1 MSRLRVESP
10 MCSSYRSF
18 VTMRFFSGTCQF
30 CQALKRWKYSQGCQG
45 PASHNM
51 LDVYSL
57 LTVEMAHFLFLC
69 AQVQDAFEHLLELVT
84 YQQHAAKA
92 LQLQPPPGCTAEDA
106 TAFLQST
113 AVAVL
118 GMAPGRKGRY
128 SPLAALLPRVSGRWL
143 LQQQPQ
149 LVQQGLRA
157 MQDDMVANTA
167 TSFFKALLVQL
178 RQEVDSNISS
188 ASSRSSSSSSKGQ
201 GSAAAAPAVADGQSE
216 VLAVTSGSNVDQLTS
231 WCSWWLDH
239 VLHVLWGADER
250 LRTYVANHALPVVLQ
265 LEPQLLPVMLG
276 QILHATAAREVN
288 ATAALVVVL
297 KAARQL
303 LLIGDLDELEGLLDQ
318 QQQQQLLVGSSIAG
332 HGGGSSSSRVLGVT
346 SKELLQSAVSSVSEA
361 LRVETLELICVNPR

>member
-1 MSRLRVESP
+1 
-10 MCSSYRSF
+10 
-18 VTMRFFSGTCQF
+18 
-30 CQALKRWKYSQGCQG
+30 
-45 PASHNM
+45 M
-51 LDVYSL
+51 LPFSL
-57 LTVEMAHFLFLC
+57 LQHPHP
-69 AQVQDAFEHLLELVT
+69 QVQDAFEHLLELIT

-92 LQLQPPPGCTAEDA
+92 LQLQPPPGCSSNDA
-106 TAFLQST
+106 TAFLKST

-149 LVQQGLRA
+149 LVQQALRA

-167 TSFFKALLVQL
+167 TSFFKALLIQL
-178 RQEVDSNISS
+178 RQEVDSTTNPMEDTNTG
-188 ASSRSSSSSSKGQ
+188 GQ
-201 GSAAAAPAVADGQSE
+201 GGAVNSALEDGQ
-216 VLAVTSGSNVDQLTS
+216 TWSNVDPLTR

-239 VLHVLWGADER
+239 VLQVLWGPDDR

-276 QILHATAAREVN
+276 QILHATVSREVN

-303 LLIGDLDELEGLLDQ
+303 LLIGDLDELEWLLEQ
-318 QQQQQLLVGSSIAG
+318 QQQQWLSGQSNEGGGGGS
-332 HGGGSSSSRVLGVT
+332 GGGSSSRLLGV
-346 SKELLQSAVSSVSEA
+346 SPKELLQSAVASGSEA